1 MNIKG
6 TFWGLKTLLGSNS
19 LHKDLNQSIK
29 SGKLRPTVSFENS
42 KRAFVTLENSKYD
55 IEALMSLIF
64 EYAIYLSTKTVD
76 DTYEHVAQIAQ
87 EKYISLSPIII
98 TVSIMIQC
106 DLDSKLLFCLSHS
119 WTSNGIGL

>member
-42 KRAFVTLENSKYD
+42 KRAFDTLENSKYD
-55 IEALMSLIF
+55 
-64 EYAIYLSTKTVD
+64 YLSTKTVD

>member
-1 MNIKG
+1 
-6 TFWGLKTLLGSNS
+6 
-19 LHKDLNQSIK
+19 
-29 SGKLRPTVSFENS
+29 
-42 KRAFVTLENSKYD
+42 
-55 IEALMSLIF
+55 MSLIF
-64 EYAIYLSTKTVD
+64 EYAIYLSTKTVY